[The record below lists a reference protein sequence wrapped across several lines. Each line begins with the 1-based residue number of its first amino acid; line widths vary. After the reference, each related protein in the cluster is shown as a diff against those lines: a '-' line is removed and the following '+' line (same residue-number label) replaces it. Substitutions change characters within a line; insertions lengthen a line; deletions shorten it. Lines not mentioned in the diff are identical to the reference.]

1 MHKATIIFGTDAVR
15 RYEETGDI
23 PDYETLDATE
33 GAVVRRDF
41 STKEA
46 RDAYMRALEDYDGYN
61 KYIVADSEETPHSTT
76 DARIKEMLRA
86 EPWYGLFLLVGVQVL
101 MDHIDDLP
109 DDDLCGMFDSVFSA
123 ELIRETVPLIYN
135 RMNGFPDG
143 HQCQ

>member
-1 MHKATIIFGTDAVR
+1 MPCVGMRKREIFPITKLSMRPRGRLSA
-15 RYEETGDI
+15 ETF
-23 PDYETLDATE
+23 PPKKHA
-33 GAVVRRDF
+33 
-41 STKEA
+41 
-46 RDAYMRALEDYDGYN
+46 MRALEDYDGYN